1 MGKIVLTRIDN
12 RMIHGQVASGWIGK
26 SNAGKIVV
34 VDTVTADNEM
44 MRDLLF
50 LAVPVGVK
58 FSVYTREEAI
68 KEYQKNEFGTETIML
83 IFKNIQTASECYQA
97 GIKFTSLQIGG
108 TGVRKGAQVLE
119 GPITITQEEY
129 RQLEEIHAAGA
140 EIYLQQTVQSKSTK
154 WDEAK
159 RKVKF

>member
-68 KEYQKNEFGTETIML
+68 KEYQK
-83 IFKNIQTASECYQA
+83 
-97 GIKFTSLQIGG
+97 TSLA
-108 TGVRKGAQVLE
+108 R
-119 GPITITQEEY
+119 
-129 RQLEEIHAAGA
+129 RR
-140 EIYLQQTVQSKSTK
+140 SC
-154 WDEAK
+154 
-159 RKVKF
+159 